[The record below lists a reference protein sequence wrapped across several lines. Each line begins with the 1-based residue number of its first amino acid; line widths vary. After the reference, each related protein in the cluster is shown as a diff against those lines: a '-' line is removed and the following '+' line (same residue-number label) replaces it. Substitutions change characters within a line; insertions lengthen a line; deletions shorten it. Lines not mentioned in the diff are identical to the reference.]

1 VTMDENDAQ
10 KVIAKEKIE
19 RVTAPSMVPLF
30 SKRSLLIIAVGLIA
44 GLLIAL
50 GYWIISPSLS
60 SSGTTSTDT
69 GTDSQSSGLLGILGI
84 KTGGPY
90 ESQLVIQ
97 VVSPGSEYLPLATLQ
112 QRAEYY
118 AAKSHSLPFFKFLS
132 QELSLQMPGF
142 SANVDTLNKTV
153 TTAFDVTNEL
163 PIIKVKVTAPTE
175 KEALSLAELI
185 PQDFRDYLI
194 AEEKDQQQKQYD
206 STNKEI
212 DSVKAALYQ
221 AQQELDTLQPTEVLD
236 KNPDYLFL
244 KAKAD
249 ALQRSLDAQT
259 AQLSLL
265 SINGT
270 DLQVEYDSTV
280 DQMKLIS
287 AKIDEVNSGLLAFT
301 QQSASG
307 NDTST
312 VILDAKI
319 KALQTELDRT
329 MTGYTQTGGVYVA
342 GLAEMISNGDTT
354 SKEYTTA
361 VSKVEATSKALVE
374 AKNERNNILNQ
385 YSQNQT
391 ISNPDYQVLQ
401 IKISTLNAQQTTL
414 RAKVAQLYQQ
424 LLNSEGKDTQAEAQ
438 TLFSNTNL
446 ALIQAKKDL
455 DAMEKKLGYNRLSSN
470 LDVKI
475 AQDKVDN
482 LNSRLETLTKQL
494 GSLVGGNANLLQTD
508 YLVAGNP
515 SHPFPVLPER
525 ARAKNTLMMGAI
537 FGVVLAWGALNNK
550 WIIKSIR
557 GLGSSRPQEEVKEE

>member
-1 VTMDENDAQ
+1 VTTDEKDTQ

-19 RVTAPSMVPLF
+19 RATAPSMVPLF

-60 SSGTTSTDT
+60 SSGTTSTGT

-84 KTGGPY
+84 KPGGPY

-132 QELSLQMPGF
+132 QELSRQMPGF
-142 SANVDTLNKTV
+142 SANVDTLSKAV

-212 DSVKAALYQ
+212 DSVKATLYQ

-270 DLQVEYDSTV
+270 DLQVEYDGTV

-301 QQSASG
+301 QQGASG

-329 MTGYTQTGGVYVA
+329 MAGYTQTGGVYVA

-374 AKNERNNILNQ
+374 AKNERSNILNQ
-385 YSQNQT
+385 SSQNQT

-414 RAKVAQLYQQ
+414 RAKIAQLYQQ

-438 TLFSNTNL
+438 ALFSNTNL
-446 ALIQAKKDL
+446 ALIQAKKDR

-557 GLGSSRPQEEVKEE
+557 GLGSSKPQEEIKEE